1 MSEFEK
7 RRLDREFQLFA
18 VKNFENPRRCRN
30 LDQIRY
36 YVQELSG
43 KVNEFK
49 ERYNYVPDNAYSL
62 LAQYNNLQ
70 NRMLLN
76 EFKNSY

>member
-7 RRLDREFQLFA
+7 RRLNREFELFA
-18 VKNFENPRRCRN
+18 NKNFENPRRCRN

-43 KVNEFK
+43 KVDEFK
-49 ERYNYVPDNAYSL
+49 KKYNYVPDNAYSL
-62 LAQYNNLQ
+62 LAQYNSLQ
-70 NRMLLN
+70 NTMLLA
-76 EFKNSY
+76 EFKNTY